1 MSERSYCPSAKR
13 DALSNKLQ
21 TANREPCD
29 SLRRGLC
36 SGLSFYPRSRLSD
49 HIKNL
54 QRFPDTLGGMK
65 SSLATRK
72 LAVEVNA
79 GCRGVVPAG
88 GLSLNHSSW
97 VPSHSRFFLPIPVLR
112 KVFRRKFVIALSNA
126 RHTRDLRSGVSA
138 SAAPSVGAYLRAAI
152 RGCQLQI
159 SARAIPEG
167 RAAQN
172 LEGDR

>member
-29 SLRRGLC
+29 SLRPGLC
-36 SGLSFYPRSRLSD
+36 GGLSSYPRSRLSD

-72 LAVEVNA
+72 LAVEANA
-79 GCRGVVPAG
+79 GCRGCRDSPCTETVSGTTQTGTNPR
-88 GLSLNHSSW
+88 HR
-97 VPSHSRFFLPIPVLR
+97 SR
-112 KVFRRKFVIALSNA
+112 
-126 RHTRDLRSGVSA
+126 
-138 SAAPSVGAYLRAAI
+138 
-152 RGCQLQI
+152 
-159 SARAIPEG
+159 
-167 RAAQN
+167 
-172 LEGDR
+172 

>member
-36 SGLSFYPRSRLSD
+36 GGLSSYPRSRLSD

-54 QRFPDTLGGMK
+54 QRFSDTLGGMK

-72 LAVEVNA
+72 LAVEANA
-79 GCRGVVPAG
+79 GFRGAG
-88 GLSLNHSSW
+88 ILHL
-97 VPSHSRFFLPIPVLR
+97 
-112 KVFRRKFVIALSNA
+112 
-126 RHTRDLRSGVSA
+126 TRDRFRNDANRNESSA
-138 SAAPSVGAYLRAAI
+138 LFPINGL
-152 RGCQLQI
+152 L
-159 SARAIPEG
+159 
-167 RAAQN
+167 
-172 LEGDR
+172 